1 MASSDRLDQPIIL
14 RQMPHQSY
22 IKRQKEDWAGVTDSK
37 ERKKLQNRL
46 NQRAWRQRKLKQ
58 GAKEGATEGATDAGE
73 RTIDEQLTTATVRQ
87 KRALLERFALDALH
101 NYMTNQPNMDQLM
114 RVIQLNS
121 INAMTSNAT
130 ALKLQVDWLICHAIS
145 PFGLVGPMKS
155 ADIVTSPGPTSLI
168 PTDLQ
173 LRTPHH
179 PWIDLFPLARMRDNL
194 LVVTCVSNI
203 LTDDDEEQL
212 WADLVEWGGNGTEST
227 GLIVWG
233 EPSDP
238 RNWEAT
244 VPFLKRWGWL
254 LQGCNE
260 ILEATNYWRH
270 SRGERR
276 LRLQA

>member
-1 MASSDRLDQPIIL
+1 MASSDKLDQPIAL
-14 RQMPHQSY
+14 RQMSHQSY
-22 IKRQKEDWAGVTDSK
+22 ITRQKEDWAGVTDSK
-37 ERKKLQNRL
+37 ERRRLQNRL
-46 NQRAWRQRKLKQ
+46 NQRAWRKRNLKQ
-58 GAKEGATEGATDAGE
+58 GAKERSTEGATDVGE
-73 RTIDEQLTTATVRQ
+73 RAMNEQLTTTTVRQ
-87 KRALLERFALDALH
+87 RRALLKDFALDALH
-101 NYMTNQPNMDQLM
+101 SYVTNQPNTDQLM
-114 RVIQLNS
+114 RVIQLNT

-130 ALKLQVDWLICHAIS
+130 ALKLPVDWLICHSIS
-145 PFGLVGPMKS
+145 PFGF
-155 ADIVTSPGPTSLI
+155 TGPTRSTDLVTPSGPPSLV

-194 LVVTCVSNI
+194 LVVTHVFQI
-203 LTDDDEEQL
+203 LTEDDEEQL
-212 WADLVEWGGNGTEST
+212 WADLVEWGGNGTEGA

-254 LQGCNE
+254 LQGCSE

-270 SRGERR
+270 SRGEGR
-276 LRLQA
+276 LRF